1 MTESRTQA
9 NIKVWVAN
17 VRERWTREDASRLL
31 QSIPEADRLRVGR
44 YRRWLD
50 MQMSVTGLL
59 MIGKVMQPAPGE
71 SIEAVLSQVTRSSAG
86 RPSLPF
92 GPDFNIAHSGGIVVL
107 AAAARASGVRVGID
121 IEVISDTWAG
131 LLDVALTRTE
141 RAALLATSKPEDEFF
156 RMWTYKEAVVK
167 ADGRGLAVPLNCL
180 SSLNASILL
189 DGTLWSVKRLETP
202 PEYAAHLATSRDAAI
217 CVKTFRLHGS
227 GGMIECDLLPGRTGF
242 SVG

>member
-1 MTESRTQA
+1 MTESRAQGHVK
-9 NIKVWVAN
+9 IWVAD
-17 VRERWTREDASRLL
+17 VRERWTRKDASRLL

-50 MQMSVTGLL
+50 MQMSVMGLL
-59 MIGKVMQPAPGE
+59 MIGRVMQPGPGE
-71 SIEAVLSQVTRSSAG
+71 SVEAVLSQVTRSSVG

-92 GPDFNIAHSGGIVVL
+92 GPDFNIAHSGGIVML
-107 AAAARASGVRVGID
+107 AVPTRASGVRVGID
-121 IEVISDTWAG
+121 IELISDAWAD

-141 RAALLATSKPEDEFF
+141 RATLLATEKPEEEFF

-167 ADGRGLAVPLNCL
+167 ADGRGLAVPLNRL

-217 CVKTFRLHGS
+217 CVKTFRLHGG
-227 GGMIECDLLPGRTGF
+227 GGMIE
-242 SVG
+242 